1 MGAPLMTTSGE
12 LIDDLS
18 VADLSPL
25 ARALLFALRMIAAG
39 RGACPRIPMVLA
51 ESLGPSLARCATE
64 GMSKLVPHLPEQ
76 CARRITLAP
85 LCCAGVSWD
94 EAAILALIDAAAE
107 ESATGI
113 AHWFG
118 KLTIQRPSDGLQNA
132 LATVA
137 AATVDAN
144 MLARVDI
151 VGVTRMPHAPRKTI
165 SSQKG
170 AS

>member
-25 ARALLFALRMIAAG
+25 ARALLCTLRMIAAG
-39 RGACPRIPMVLA
+39 RGACPRIPLILA
-51 ESLGPSLARCATE
+51 ERLGPSLARCATE
-64 GMSKLVPHLPEQ
+64 GMRKLVPHLPEQ
-76 CARRITLAP
+76 CARRLTLAP

-107 ESATGI
+107 ESAPGI
-113 AHWFG
+113 AHWLG
-118 KLTIQRPSDGLQNA
+118 KLAIQQPSDGLQEA

-137 AATVDAN
+137 AAMVDAN
-144 MLARVDI
+144 MFARVDI
-151 VGVTRMPHAPRKTI
+151 VGVTRRPHGPPKTMF
-165 SSQKG
+165 SQKG
-170 AS
+170 TP